1 MNELYRSWLISFY
14 TIFSKELKR
23 FLRIWIQTLF
33 PPAITMA
40 LYFVI
45 FGGVIGSRVGTMEG
59 HDYVSYIAPGIIMMS
74 IITNSYNNVVSSF
87 FGAKFQR
94 HIEEMLVS
102 PTPNGIILAGY
113 VCGGICRGA
122 LVGIIVTGVASCF
135 TNIYIQ
141 HVGIAITVII
151 LTAALFAICGF
162 INAIFANKF
171 DDISV
176 IPTFVLAPL
185 TYLGGIFYSVN
196 LLPPFWKD
204 LSYINPILYMVNALR
219 YSFIGV
225 SDVNIYFSI
234 GMMVVS
240 IVVLFFICLICM
252 HKSVGL
258 RG

>member
-1 MNELYRSWLISFY
+1 MKELHKSWLISFQ
-14 TIFSKELKR
+14 TIFFKELKR
-23 FLRIWIQTLF
+23 FLRIWLQTLF

-45 FGGVIGSRVGTMEG
+45 FGGVIGSRVGTMDG
-59 HDYVSYIAPGIIMMS
+59 HEYVSYIAPGIIMMS

-113 VCGGICRGA
+113 VCGGVCRGA
-122 LVGIIVTGVASCF
+122 LVGVIVTGVASCF
-135 TNIYIQ
+135 TTIEIQ
-141 HVGIAITVII
+141 HLGVAITVVI
-151 LTAALFAICGF
+151 LTAALFALCGF
-162 INAIFANKF
+162 INAIFAKKF

-176 IPTFVLAPL
+176 VPTFILAPL

-196 LLPPFWKD
+196 LLPEFWRD
-204 LSYINPILYMVNALR
+204 VSLVNPILYMVNALR

-225 SDVNIYFSI
+225 TDVNIFFSI
-234 GMMVVS
+234 S
-240 IVVLFFICLICM
+240 IMILSIIVLFFICLVCM
-252 HKSVGL
+252 HKSSGL
-258 RG
+258 RS